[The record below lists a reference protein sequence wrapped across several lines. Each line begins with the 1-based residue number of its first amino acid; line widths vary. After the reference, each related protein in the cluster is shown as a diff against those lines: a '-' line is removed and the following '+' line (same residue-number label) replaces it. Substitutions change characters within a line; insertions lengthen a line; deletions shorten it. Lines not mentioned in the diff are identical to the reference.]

1 MCILDPKIDRNRG
14 RRRAGIVSCIVIAA
28 VIVPLSI
35 SGVWR
40 TQAQAQEKSD
50 KEKKEAELKQKEMM
64 LKEKELQLQKKMENM
79 TPEEQEKF
87 KKELELKKQMESMSA
102 EEKTKFA
109 WEKISQNKNSA
120 AVHIHDAIEKKGLK
134 TGEHLAQELA
144 ESKSAD
150 YYFKESEINTL
161 GYLYL
166 FAGKLDAALS
176 IFELNV
182 RMNPE
187 SWNVYDSLG
196 EGCLA
201 AGKFDCAR
209 KQYQKSLALNP
220 DNENG
225 KKMLS
230 KIDEQEKGAG
240 KVSTVSKEEA
250 ND

>member
-28 VIVPLSI
+28 IVVPLSI

-50 KEKKEAELKQKEMM
+50 KAKKEAELQKKEMM

-87 KKELELKKQMESMSA
+87 KKELELKKQMANMSA
-102 EEKTKFA
+102 EEKTKLS
-109 WEKISQNKNSA
+109 WEKISLNRNSA
-120 AVHIHDAIEKKGLK
+120 AVHIHDAIEKKGLE